1 MFKKASPFFM
11 FCESAMHAGTG
22 DNLGIVDLPIQ
33 REKHTGFPKI
43 EGSSLK
49 GAVREAFEEKATDV
63 NAKTDVHRIFGY
75 DDAEKDDEVKA
86 QFKDKTD
93 YAGAVGFTDA
103 RLLLF
108 PVKSMKGVY
117 AWITCPAVLNRFFAD
132 MEIAKVNH
140 KLKNPVLPNDKALIT
155 TQSQLKVTDKDI
167 ILEEYS
173 FSVTTDENVEELA
186 QWIADS
192 LELDTYQTNKLKK
205 DIVVLKDDDFRD
217 FVQMSTEVV
226 TRIKINN
233 ETGTVAQ
240 GQLFSEEF
248 LPAESLL
255 YSLILVSP
263 LFSPNKNK
271 LSTDKSEG
279 NQSVVDETKVLDYVK
294 NNINKCQVMQI
305 GGDATIGK
313 GIVRT
318 KLMEV

>member
-1 MFKKASPFFM
+1 MFKKASPLFM
-11 FCESAMHAGTG
+11 FCESAMHAGSG

-49 GAVREAFEEKATDV
+49 GAVREAFEEKAANESELENVHCVFGWDESGQSE
-63 NAKTDVHRIFGY
+63 AMKT
-75 DDAEKDDEVKA
+75 K
-86 QFKDKTD
+86 FKEKTD

-117 AWITCPAVLNRFFAD
+117 AWITCPAVLNRLFSD
-132 MEIAKVNH
+132 MEIAGVKMNF
-140 KLKNPVLPNDKALIT
+140 KNPEIVGDNALVSNN
-155 TQSQLKVTDKDI
+155 TQLIVSETNI
-167 ILEEYS
+167 ILEEYTYT
-173 FSVTTDENVEELA
+173 VKPDENVTKLA
-186 QWIADS
+186 TWIADV
-192 LELDTYQTNKLKK
+192 LELDTYQKEKLQK

-233 ETGTVAQ
+233 ETGTVAK
-240 GQLFSEEF
+240 GALFSEEF

-255 YSLILVSP
+255 YSLVLASP
-263 LFSPNKNK
+263 IFSPNKGS
-271 LSTDKSEG
+271 LDI
-279 NQSVVDETKVLDYVK
+279 DETAVVTYLK
-294 NNINKCQVMQI
+294 NNIDKCPIMQI

-318 KLMEV
+318 KMMEV

>member
-117 AWITCPAVLNRFFAD
+117 AWITCPAVLNRFFSDMKIAD
-132 MEIAKVNH
+132 VNLNFD
-140 KLKNPVLPNDKALIT
+140 KPVPSSNALVSS
-155 TQSQLKVTDKDI
+155 QSQLIVSGTSI

-173 FSVTTDENVEELA
+173 FSVAPDENVDKLA

-192 LELDTYQTNKLKK
+192 MELDTYQSKKLKK
-205 DIVVLKDDDFRD
+205 DIVVLQDDDFRD

-233 ETGTVAQ
+233 ETGTVAK
-240 GQLFSEEF
+240 GALFSEEF

-255 YSLILVSP
+255 YSLMLVSP
-263 LFSPNKNK
+263 IFSPNKGK
-271 LSTDKSEG
+271 FDT
-279 NQSVVDETKVLDYVK
+279 DETAVALYLKKKIDS
-294 NNINKCQVMQI
+294 CQVMQI